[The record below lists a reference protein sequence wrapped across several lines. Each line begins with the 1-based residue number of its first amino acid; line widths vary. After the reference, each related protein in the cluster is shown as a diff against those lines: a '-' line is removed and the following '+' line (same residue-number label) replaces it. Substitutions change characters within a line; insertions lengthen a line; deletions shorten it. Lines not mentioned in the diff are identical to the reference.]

1 MKIGSK
7 NTLILDYLCVN
18 NYFLSNL
25 IYKTNFVS
33 LFLQILLRRL
43 LCVKNVVRSKPL
55 LQVLL
60 KLLLLC
66 TKVRS
71 NQELLASPQVGSI
84 EVLLATA
91 ERCLSA
97 GKAAEP
103 RLTEQILAIME
114 TILTLAADKPLDIF
128 LQLTRTDKGAAH
140 VHDLLQF
147 VTAEVNMAIFNKF
160 VLLFSVVHRVDRTVF
175 NFYVVGTGFSKACLT
190 CVFF

>member
-1 MKIGSK
+1 M
-7 NTLILDYLCVN
+7 
-18 NYFLSNL
+18 
-25 IYKTNFVS
+25 
-33 LFLQILLRRL
+33 
-43 LCVKNVVRSKPL
+43 KNVVRSKPL

-114 TILTLAADKPLDIF
+114 TILTLAADKPLDHF

-147 VTAEVNMAIFNKF
+147 VTAEVIGKIKSSTIYVILCEFYNIACKF
-160 VLLFSVVHRVDRTVF
+160 TYF
-175 NFYVVGTGFSKACLT
+175 
-190 CVFF
+190 